1 MKELRKLYFEAY
13 GKKPYGAWKKE
24 KLLEKL
30 KEKGVVP
37 KGEYK
42 TEKEIL
48 PPLPEGAKTGKEAI
62 DELLESKKEVTVEV
76 KKFTKEIGYDILDS
90 LWKSLGDGRYRAK
103 VNTIRAKEIKS
114 SKVFKEELLEL
125 YAFVY
130 EGELKAKVRNYIDQF

>member
-1 MKELRKLYFEAY
+1 MKELRKLYEETF
-13 GKKPYGAWKKE
+13 GKRPFNGWSRE
-24 KLLEKL
+24 KLLTML
-30 KEKGVVP
+30 KEKGVE
-37 KGEYK
+37 EYK
-42 TEKEIL
+42 TEDDLK